1 VLGEVKV
8 CKAAE
13 GGPEDEA
20 AFWVEPAFPNN
31 EKDSSQIKN
40 EKNQQQADKKR
51 KN

>member
-13 GGPEDEA
+13 GGQEDKA

-51 KN
+51 KD